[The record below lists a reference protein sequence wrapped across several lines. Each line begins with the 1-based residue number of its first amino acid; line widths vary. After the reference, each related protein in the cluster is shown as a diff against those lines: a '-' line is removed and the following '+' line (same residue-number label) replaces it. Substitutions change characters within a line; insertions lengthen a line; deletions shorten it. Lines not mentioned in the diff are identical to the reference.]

1 MADNRVKAF
10 LNTFSIYAIGT
21 IGAKLIAFAL
31 VPLYTFFLAKDDM
44 GYFDLSITLIML
56 LVPFIT
62 FDLRDGA
69 FRFLIDKHSNISH
82 KDVVSYIIRTLTR
95 NSVIV
100 AILSVIG
107 YFYLSHLAYYPILVL
122 LLIAFGCYDVMIQV
136 VRGLGHTK
144 LFVTIGVIN
153 ALLILALSL
162 FFLMVPR
169 WGVLSI
175 FLANLISRIISLG
188 IIEYKL
194 RLLPIFF
201 KHRKEYNRQVGHDL
215 LHYTLPLLPNVLAW
229 WAIESTSKL
238 FINHHLGLEYNGI
251 FAVAIKFS
259 NILQVAAGIFYQ
271 TWQET
276 AIKEMH
282 AADHNHF
289 FSRIFNNYFF
299 LLSMT
304 VILATLALKLLYPY
318 IVADAYQD
326 SYKYIYPLF
335 VAVLLHAMGSFLDLA
350 YQCSRKTYR
359 GLPSIIST
367 AILAI
372 LLYYLTID
380 RWGLTGI
387 SVSLII
393 SYGYLMIYR
402 LFDSRFAF
410 RITPDRMFVFS
421 LILLIIGGVLS
432 YAHIHP
438 AIILALLLIGIAAT
452 SYYAISHIITK
463 KV

>member
-21 IGAKLIAFAL
+21 IGAKLVAFAL

-69 FRFLIDKHSNISH
+69 FRFLIDKHSDLSH
-82 KDVVSYIIRTLTR
+82 KDVLSYIIRTLTR

-122 LLIAFGCYDVMIQV
+122 LLIAFGCYEVMIQV

-144 LFVTIGVIN
+144 LFVAIGVIN
-153 ALLILALSL
+153 ALLVLALSL
-162 FFLMVPR
+162 FFLIVPR

-194 RLLPIFF
+194 RLIPIYLN
-201 KHRKEYNRQVGHDL
+201 HRKEYNRQVGHDL

-238 FINHHLGLEYNGI
+238 FINHYLGLEYNGI

-282 AADHNHF
+282 AADHNRF

-299 LLSMT
+299 LMSMT

-318 IVADAYQD
+318 IVAEAYQD
-326 SYKYIYPLF
+326 SYIYIYPLF
-335 VAVLLHAMGSFLDLA
+335 VAVLFHAMGSFLDLA

-372 LLYYLTID
+372 LLYYLTIQK
-380 RWGLTGI
+380 WGLIGI

-402 LFDSRFAF
+402 LFDTRFTFHIA
-410 RITPDRMFVFS
+410 PNRMFTLS
-421 LILLIIGGVLS
+421 LVLLFIGGCLS
-432 YAHIHP
+432 YIHMHT
-438 AIILALLLIGIAAT
+438 AILIAILVIGIVAT
-452 SYYAISHIITK
+452 SYYTISHIITK
-463 KV
+463 KI

>member
-153 ALLILALSL
+153 ALLILVLSL

-194 RLLPIFF
+194 RLLPIF
-201 KHRKEYNRQVGHDL
+201 G
-215 LHYTLPLLPNVLAW
+215 
-229 WAIESTSKL
+229 
-238 FINHHLGLEYNGI
+238 
-251 FAVAIKFS
+251 
-259 NILQVAAGIFYQ
+259 
-271 TWQET
+271 
-276 AIKEMH
+276 
-282 AADHNHF
+282 
-289 FSRIFNNYFF
+289 
-299 LLSMT
+299 
-304 VILATLALKLLYPY
+304 
-318 IVADAYQD
+318 
-326 SYKYIYPLF
+326 
-335 VAVLLHAMGSFLDLA
+335 
-350 YQCSRKTYR
+350 
-359 GLPSIIST
+359 
-367 AILAI
+367 
-372 LLYYLTID
+372 
-380 RWGLTGI
+380 
-387 SVSLII
+387 
-393 SYGYLMIYR
+393 
-402 LFDSRFAF
+402 
-410 RITPDRMFVFS
+410 
-421 LILLIIGGVLS
+421 
-432 YAHIHP
+432 
-438 AIILALLLIGIAAT
+438 
-452 SYYAISHIITK
+452 
-463 KV
+463 